1 MRHSNKVPEV
11 NAGSMADIS
20 FLLLIFFLVSTTI
33 PNDKG
38 IVRKIPEPCPP
49 GQKCDTE
56 INERN
61 LLSIN
66 INKEGEL
73 FVNEGVTP
81 YKDLKEIIKDFID
94 NNGDATCDYCNGN
107 KVAAASD
114 NPKKASISINTHPK
128 TPYKAF
134 ITVQNELTAAYLELR
149 KRYTETVL
157 QKDAD
162 NLTEEE
168 IKQVQQ
174 AYPFRIS
181 EADIQ

>member
-1 MRHSNKVPEV
+1 MS
-11 NAGSMADIS
+11 A
-20 FLLLIFFLVSTTI
+20 
-33 PNDKG
+33 
-38 IVRKIPEPCPP
+38 C
-49 GQKCDTE
+49 QKCDTE

-66 INKEGEL
+66 INKDGEL
-73 FVNEGVTP
+73 FVNDGVTP
-81 YKDLKEIIKDFID
+81 YKDLKEILMDFID
-94 NNGDATCDYCNGN
+94 NNGDATCSYCKGN
-107 KVAAASD
+107 KMDVASD
-114 NPKKASISINTHPK
+114 NPKKASISIKTHPK

-149 KRYTETVL
+149 KRYMKTVL
-157 QKDAD
+157 QKNEE

-181 EADIQ
+181 EADIK

>member
-11 NAGSMADIS
+11 NAGSMADIA

-66 INKEGEL
+66 INKAGEL
-73 FVNEGVTP
+73 FVNETITS
-81 YKDLKEIIKDFID
+81 YKDLKTVLTNFID
-94 NNGDATCDYCNGN
+94 NNGDATCTYCNGD
-107 KVAAASD
+107 KIASASD
-114 NPKKASISINTHPK
+114 NPKKASISIKTHPK

-149 KRYTETVL
+149 EAYAETIL
-157 QKDAD
+157 KKEEGE
-162 NLTEEE
+162 LTEEE

-181 EADIQ
+181 EADIK

>member
-11 NAGSMADIS
+11 NAGSMADIA

-114 NPKKASISINTHPK
+114 NPNKASISIKTHPK

-149 KRYTETVL
+149 KQYTESVL
-157 QKDAD
+157 QKDVD
-162 NLTEEE
+162 NLSEEE

>member
-1 MRHSNKVPEV
+1 M
-11 NAGSMADIS
+11 
-20 FLLLIFFLVSTTI
+20 VSTTI